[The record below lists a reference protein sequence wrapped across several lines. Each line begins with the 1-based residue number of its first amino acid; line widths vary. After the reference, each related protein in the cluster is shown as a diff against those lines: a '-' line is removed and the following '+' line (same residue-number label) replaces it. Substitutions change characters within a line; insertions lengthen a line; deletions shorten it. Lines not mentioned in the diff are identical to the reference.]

1 MEHMDRMLP
10 GRVHRVIHEELVREP
25 EREIRSLLDYLELPF
40 EEACLRF
47 HETKRA
53 VKTPSSEQVRRPMN
67 LAGLDHWRNFEQW
80 LGPLRRA
87 LGNVVDSYPDAPL
100 FRP

>member
-1 MEHMDRMLP
+1 
-10 GRVHRVIHEELVREP
+10 
-25 EREIRSLLDYLELPF
+25 
-40 EEACLRF
+40 
-47 HETKRA
+47 